1 MRKIEIK
8 APVYVPEWLGDAL
21 RGVKRQAKAAA
32 GAGVDLW
39 GDREIE
45 WAYVA
50 AKMGDGPGRLLDFG
64 ASSGN
69 LSMVAAQRGYQVL
82 ALDLGSE
89 NFPWKHAKV
98 EFQQGDLLECR
109 LLPGRFDVILNCSAV
124 EHVGLKGRYGV
135 SGEESDRDLEAMKV
149 MRRLMKPDG
158 KMVLTIPC
166 GKDAAIAPWH
176 RVYGEMRLP
185 KLLQGFEV
193 ADEQYWVKKSD
204 NRWYANDRE
213 TAMAF
218 VPTGHP
224 SDATRCSYALGCFV
238 LRAKI

>member
-1 MRKIEIK
+1 MRRIEIK

-21 RGVKRQAKAAA
+21 LGVKRQAKAAA

-50 AKMGDGPGRLLDFG
+50 AKMGDGPGQLLDFG

-69 LSMVAAQRGYQVL
+69 LSIVAAQRGFQVL

-89 NFPWKHAKV
+89 TFPWKHPQV
-98 EFQQGDLLECR
+98 EFLRGDLLECE
-109 LLPGRFDVILNCSAV
+109 LPAGRFDVILNCSAV

-135 SGEESDRDLEAMKV
+135 SAEETDGDLEAMKRFR
-149 MRRLMKPDG
+149 MLLKPDG
-158 KMVLTIPC
+158 KMVMTIPS

-176 RVYGEMRLP
+176 RVYGEKRLS
-185 KLLQGFEV
+185 KLLEGYEV
-193 ADEQYWVKKSD
+193 VEEEFWAKRAD
-204 NRWYANDRE
+204 NRWYPCDRLAALE
-213 TAMAF
+213 F
-218 VPTGHP
+218 CPTGHP
-224 SDATRCSYALGCFV
+224 TDPTRCSYAIGCFV
-238 LRAKI
+238 LRREI

>member
-8 APVYVPEWLGDAL
+8 APVYVPEWLGEAL
-21 RGVKRQAKAAA
+21 RGAKRHARAAT

-50 AKMGDGPGRLLDFG
+50 AKMGEGPGRLLDFG
-64 ASSGN
+64 ASSGS
-69 LSMVAAQRGYQVL
+69 LSMVAAQRGFQVL
-82 ALDLGSE
+82 ALDLGPE
-89 NFPWKHAKV
+89 KFPWRHPQV
-98 EFQQGDLLECR
+98 EFLQGDLLECELAPR
-109 LLPGRFDVILNCSAV
+109 RFDVILNCSAV

-135 SGEESDRDLEAMKV
+135 EAEEGDGDLKV
-149 MRRLMKPDG
+149 MKLMRELLKPEG
-158 KMVLTIPC
+158 KMVLTIPV
-166 GKDAAIAPWH
+166 GKDAAIVPWH
-176 RVYGEMRLP
+176 RVYGEERLP

-204 NRWYANDRE
+204 NRWYARE
-213 TAMAF
+213 RVAAIAF

-224 SDATRCSYALGCFV
+224 NDAMRCSYALGCFV
-238 LRAKI
+238 LRAMV